1 MSENTYRHR
10 KDAIDF
16 DEIKSQRSMLDT
28 KLIVKRERIHRC
40 PEDRLKVEKEI
51 TELYAKISELDALLA
66 KAPPLPALPPS
77 QPLVKVSGVLEEL
90 NTLFTKGYF
99 TDREYEPDE
108 FTRQESQ
115 RQWGSVLLAA
125 VGESAAATVNA
136 QDSVRESHTYDFVQG
151 KINGKPF
158 YGWLGY
164 CPAQCG
170 DDVDMAATDHGD
182 HYEVYALALPEL
194 RVITTIPCC
203 AYGVIGKANAA
214 AMGGIPFSVGV
225 AIIGL
230 IVSFFAA
237 NSILQM
243 LQITGWFFLGAVI
256 YMALAGP
263 IVYDRMKEKP
273 KPTIVLG
280 QRIFSALEFPHP
292 EKVNLHMSTRLKLWF
307 GKNEALPESASRMM
321 PDKYYYV
328 SHYFYY

>member
-16 DEIKSQRSMLDT
+16 E
-28 KLIVKRERIHRC
+28 KLISERKTIDTDLRSKRECIDLYPDSKC
-40 PEDRLKVEKEI
+40 RLEKEI
-51 TELYAKISELDALLA
+51 TELYAKIPELDALLA

-125 VGESAAATVNA
+125 IGESAAATVNA

-164 CPAQCG
+164 CSAQCG

-214 AMGGIPFSVGV
+214 A
-225 AIIGL
+225 
-230 IVSFFAA
+230 
-237 NSILQM
+237 
-243 LQITGWFFLGAVI
+243 
-256 YMALAGP
+256 
-263 IVYDRMKEKP
+263 
-273 KPTIVLG
+273 
-280 QRIFSALEFPHP
+280 
-292 EKVNLHMSTRLKLWF
+292 
-307 GKNEALPESASRMM
+307 
-321 PDKYYYV
+321 
-328 SHYFYY
+328 

>member
-125 VGESAAATVNA
+125 IGESAAATVNA

-164 CPAQCG
+164 CSAQCG

-214 AMGGIPFSVGV
+214 AIGGIPF
-225 AIIGL
+225 
-230 IVSFFAA
+230 
-237 NSILQM
+237 
-243 LQITGWFFLGAVI
+243 
-256 YMALAGP
+256 
-263 IVYDRMKEKP
+263 
-273 KPTIVLG
+273 
-280 QRIFSALEFPHP
+280 
-292 EKVNLHMSTRLKLWF
+292 
-307 GKNEALPESASRMM
+307 
-321 PDKYYYV
+321 
-328 SHYFYY
+328 